1 MNAVTNEQSRSY
13 GPPTG
18 LILASILGVVAW
30 LIFIL
35 VYALEWSRSYS
46 LFQNLIV
53 TVVTFTLAGLLIGAM
68 WIAFAPREY
77 MRWGS

>member
-1 MNAVTNEQSRSY
+1 MSAVTNEQSKSY

-18 LILASILGVVAW
+18 LILASIVVVVAW

-53 TVVTFTLAGLLIGAM
+53 TIVTFTIAGLLIGAM
-68 WIAFAPREY
+68 WIVFGPREY
-77 MRWGS
+77 MRWNS